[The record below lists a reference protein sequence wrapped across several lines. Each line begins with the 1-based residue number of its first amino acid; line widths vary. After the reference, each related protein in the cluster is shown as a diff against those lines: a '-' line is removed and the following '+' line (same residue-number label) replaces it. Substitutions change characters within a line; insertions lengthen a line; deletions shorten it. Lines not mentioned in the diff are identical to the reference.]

1 MLPEVVLQRHL
12 EPCLNHRCPPELH
25 IQWVWVRPENLS
37 ASQAPGRPKL
47 LVGGH
52 TLRASAADSSPEAG
66 WDVGMPVSSV
76 RYHGLCCLLTMS
88 PGVLRRE
95 QVRGRGL
102 RAHLYVRCPLQA
114 GGDAKWG
121 AQALVGK

>member
-1 MLPEVVLQRHL
+1 M
-12 EPCLNHRCPPELH
+12 H
-25 IQWVWVRPENLS
+25 IQWVWVRPENLP
-37 ASQAPGRPKL
+37 ASQAPGRLKL

-52 TLRASAADSSPEAG
+52 TLRASAAKCSPEAG
-66 WDVGMPVSSV
+66 RDVGMPVWSV
-76 RYHGLCCLLTMS
+76 RCHGLCWLLTRS
-88 PGVLRRE
+88 SGVLRRE

-114 GGDAKWG
+114 GGDAKWD